1 MLSAATLEQ
10 RADVDRGL
18 QRASDAPL
26 RSGSI
31 QAVGTWN
38 ASDGAAARLELG
50 LHPWKGVTAYA
61 AGTLD
66 RRGPG
71 AEAGWRYSWS
81 W

>member
-1 MLSAATLEQ
+1 MEPARTLEQ

-26 RSGSI
+26 RSGSV
-31 QAVGTWN
+31 QATGTWN
-38 ASDGAAARLELG
+38 PADGAAARLELE
-50 LHPWKGVTAYA
+50 LHPLKGLTAYA

-66 RRGPG
+66 GRGPG
-71 AEAGWRYSWS
+71 AEAGLRWGWT